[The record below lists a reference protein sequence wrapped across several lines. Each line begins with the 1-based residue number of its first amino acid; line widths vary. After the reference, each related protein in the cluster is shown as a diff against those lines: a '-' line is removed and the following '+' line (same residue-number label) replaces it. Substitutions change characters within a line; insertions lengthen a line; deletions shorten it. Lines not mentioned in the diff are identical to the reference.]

1 MKRPIQ
7 YSIVVG
13 VLMIVAPV
21 IQQRISMFG
30 DPSEVTSHTL
40 RTICFTAASMALGLA
55 LVWTCTLKLLT
66 TPPRRMFWT
75 LLLVSVW
82 LMTRVLYGELPAVV
96 GLILA
101 LRDRG
106 RFFGSTGVREG
117 TRIDTN
123 RSKLDNFTSSTPH

>member
-7 YSIVVG
+7 YLIVVG

-40 RTICFTAASMALGLA
+40 RTMCFPAAFMALGVALA
-55 LVWTCTLKLLT
+55 WTGTLKLFM
-66 TPPRRMFWT
+66 TPPRWIFWT

-82 LMTRVLYGELPAVV
+82 LMTRVLYGELPAIA
-96 GLILA
+96 GLLLA
-101 LRDRG
+101 FRDRS
-106 RFFGSTGVREG
+106 RFFGSTGAHEG
-117 TRIDTN
+117 TRIAEHVVGGN
-123 RSKLDNFTSSTPH
+123 GG